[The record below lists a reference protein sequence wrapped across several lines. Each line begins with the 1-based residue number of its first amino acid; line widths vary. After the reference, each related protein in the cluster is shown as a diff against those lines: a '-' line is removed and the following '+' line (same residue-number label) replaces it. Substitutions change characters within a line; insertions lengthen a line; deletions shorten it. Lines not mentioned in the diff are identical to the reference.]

1 MGWDFTCGAT
11 KESLVAELLQPW
23 EDRLVGFGNR
33 CQYKVRTLKHSLR
46 GNCLWR
52 IVEVT
57 KEGKTTLVITL
68 DLLKKSREGW
78 GYKGMDESCGP
89 CYYNCPLGFLKEVP
103 CPNQYV
109 AEWRA
114 KVYAKTKT
122 HKVLA

>member
-1 MGWDFTCGAT
+1 MGWDFTHGAT

-23 EDRLVGFGNR
+23 ENDKI
-33 CQYKVRTLKHSLR
+33 KVRTLKHSIR

-52 IVEVT
+52 IAEVT

-103 CPNQYV
+103 CPNQYA
-109 AEWRA
+109 AEWRE

-122 HKVLA
+122 HKILA